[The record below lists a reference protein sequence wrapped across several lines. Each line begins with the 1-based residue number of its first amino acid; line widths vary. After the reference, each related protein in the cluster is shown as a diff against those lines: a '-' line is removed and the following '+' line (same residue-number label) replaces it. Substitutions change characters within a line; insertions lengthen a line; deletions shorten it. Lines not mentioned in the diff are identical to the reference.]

1 VRFGM
6 LSKERVSAEA
16 RPGLAGHQHPIDR
29 RPADRR
35 ASPATSRP
43 RRPGACVD
51 PRPGGL
57 RHRLAFRTFR
67 CYPRVVEG
75 SELNQISETQAER
88 RAELVASPRKV
99 AKPTKARP
107 EQIDPNRLSKAIQ
120 YLKDH
125 SRR

>member
-1 VRFGM
+1 MGLGGHLRQPHALGDREPA
-6 LSKERVSAEA
+6 SIRA
-16 RPGLAGHQHPIDR
+16 R
-29 RPADRR
+29 
-35 ASPATSRP
+35 
-43 RRPGACVD
+43 
-51 PRPGGL
+51 GL

-75 SELNQISETQAER
+75 LELNQISETEAER

-125 SRR
+125 PLR

>member
-1 VRFGM
+1 MGFTGFSRDGP
-6 LSKERVSAEA
+6 R
-16 RPGLAGHQHPIDR
+16 Q
-29 RPADRR
+29 

-43 RRPGACVD
+43 RRPEPASIR
-51 PRPGGL
+51 RPAALGIGL
-57 RHRLAFRTFR
+57 HFESSVAT
-67 CYPRVVEG
+67 PRVVEG
-75 SELNQISETQAER
+75 LELNQISETEAER

-125 SRR
+125 LRR